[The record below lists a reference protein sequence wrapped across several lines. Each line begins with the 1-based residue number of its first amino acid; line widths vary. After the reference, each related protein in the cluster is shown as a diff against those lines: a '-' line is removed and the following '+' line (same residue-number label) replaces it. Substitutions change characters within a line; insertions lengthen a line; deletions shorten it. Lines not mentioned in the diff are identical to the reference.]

1 MLRFSEEIMLLLLDD
16 GDGTFVDL
24 PVQSLEFAL
33 AGSVLMDLALEGR
46 IDTDPERLF
55 VVDREPIDD
64 DLLEPTLRRI
74 VNSMV
79 TYNTRDWIQQITP
92 HAGEIRER
100 SLARLVERGILRE
113 EQGRF
118 LWVFHTRRYPVIDN
132 QTLREVKLRIME
144 VLFTDQI
151 PDARDVILIALADVC
166 GIFASLLSSRE
177 LKTVTPR
184 IRQISKLDLIARE
197 VTSAVREIES
207 SLAFAM
213 VPIH

>member
-33 AGSVLMDLALEGR
+33 AGSVLMDLAMEGR

-55 VVDREPIDD
+55 IVDRTPIDD
-64 DLLEPTLRRI
+64 DLLEPTFRRI
-74 VNSMV
+74 TSSMV

-92 HAGEIRER
+92 SASEIRER
-100 SLARLVERGILRE
+100 SLGRLVNRGILRE

-151 PDARDVILIALADVC
+151 PDVRDIVLIALADVC
-166 GIFASLLSSRE
+166 GIFSSLLSSRE
-177 LKTVTPR
+177 LKQVTPR

-197 VTSAVREIES
+197 VASAVREIES

>member
-33 AGSVLMDLALEGR
+33 AGSVLMDLAMEGR

-55 VVDREPIDD
+55 VVDRTPIDD
-64 DLLEPTLRRI
+64 DLLEPTFRRI
-74 VNSMV
+74 TSSMA

-92 HAGEIRER
+92 YAGDIRER
-100 SLARLVERGILRE
+100 SLARLVERGVLRE

-151 PDARDVILIALADVC
+151 PDARDIVLIALADVC
-166 GIFASLLSSRE
+166 GIFSSLLSSRE

-197 VTSAVREIES
+197 VASAVREIES

>member
-33 AGSVLMDLALEGR
+33 AGSVLMDLAMEGR

-55 VVDREPIDD
+55 VVDRTPIDD
-64 DLLEPTLRRI
+64 DLLEPTFRRI
-74 VNSMV
+74 TSSMV

-92 HAGEIRER
+92 YAGDIRER
-100 SLARLVERGILRE
+100 SLVRLVERGILRE

-144 VLFTDQI
+144 VLLTDQI
-151 PDARDVILIALADVC
+151 PDARDVVLIALADVC
-166 GIFASLLSSRE
+166 GIFSSLLSSRE
-177 LKTVTPR
+177 LKQVTPR

-197 VTSAVREIES
+197 VASAVREIES

>member
-33 AGSVLMDLALEGR
+33 AGSVLMDLAMEGR

-55 VVDREPIDD
+55 VVDRTPIDD
-64 DLLEPTLRRI
+64 DLLEPTFRRI
-74 VNSMV
+74 TSSMA

-92 HAGEIRER
+92 HAGDIRER
-100 SLARLVERGILRE
+100 SLARLVERGVLRE

-151 PDARDVILIALADVC
+151 PDSRDIVLIALADVC
-166 GIFASLLSSRE
+166 GIFSSLLSSRE

-197 VTSAVREIES
+197 VASAVREIES

>member
-33 AGSVLMDLALEGR
+33 AGSVLMDLAMEGR

-55 VVDREPIDD
+55 VVDRTPIDD

-74 VNSMV
+74 TSSMA

-92 HAGEIRER
+92 HAGDIRER
-100 SLARLVERGILRE
+100 SLARLVERGVLRE

-151 PDARDVILIALADVC
+151 PDSRDIVLIALADVC
-166 GIFASLLSSRE
+166 GIFSSLLSSRE

-197 VTSAVREIES
+197 VASAVRES
-207 SLAFAM
+207 GARPLPAA
-213 VPIH
+213 

>member
-24 PVQSLEFAL
+24 PVQSLESAL
-33 AGSVLMDLALEGR
+33 AGAVLMDLALEGR

-55 VVDREPIDD
+55 VIDRSPIDD
-64 DLLEPTLRRI
+64 NLLEPTLRRI
-74 VNSMV
+74 VNSV
-79 TYNTRDWIQQITP
+79 VNYNTRDWIAQITP
-92 HAGEIRER
+92 YAGEIRDR
-100 SLARLVERGILRE
+100 SLRRLVERGILRE

-177 LKTVTPR
+177 LKAVTPR
-184 IRQISKLDLIARE
+184 IRQISKLELVARE